1 MAEAKDPK
9 EPFLSTNVER
19 KPGHDTGAE
28 ALRDPPTALRIVIVL
43 FGIAL
48 VAMVVAIAVL
58 KSPGT

>member
-19 KPGHDTGAE
+19 SQGRDSGAE
-28 ALRDPPTALRIVIVL
+28 ALRDPPVALRVVIVL

-58 KSPGT
+58 KSPGS